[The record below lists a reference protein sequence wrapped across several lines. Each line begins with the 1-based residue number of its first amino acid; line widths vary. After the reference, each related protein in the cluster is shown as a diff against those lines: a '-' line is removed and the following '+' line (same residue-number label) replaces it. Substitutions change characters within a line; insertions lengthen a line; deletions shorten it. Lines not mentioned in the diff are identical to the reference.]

1 MQDVMRQ
8 IRYLV
13 RDGWVT
19 ATILAL
25 LALLVHDAVNP
36 STILLVI
43 AIGVGYS
50 MAFTIND
57 YYDVPIDALCPT
69 KARRNF
75 FVLHAVPQRTVVL
88 AAAGVLTF
96 LILSFAQ
103 YGLTGLGVLSVC
115 LAVMFGY
122 SAPPLRL
129 KSRPGWD
136 VITHG
141 LFMETWPYLVC
152 LILIKSRWTS
162 LDTLMTSV
170 AFLSSVAAQLD
181 QQLRD
186 YRLDF
191 RADYNFTVRY
201 GVQVST
207 RLMVSA
213 TVFGCLIFVL
223 GTVFGIV
230 PKFFL
235 PYFLI
240 VLPTVIYR
248 LTHQING
255 NARSD
260 RLVRLSFISAL
271 LYTCILLGYLTL
283 R

>member
-1 MQDVMRQ
+1 MQDIIRQ

-19 ATILAL
+19 ATILGL
-25 LALLVHDAVNP
+25 LALLVHDAVNS
-36 STILLVI
+36 STILLTI

-50 MAFTIND
+50 MAFAIND
-57 YYDVPIDALCPT
+57 YYDAPIDALCPE
-69 KARRNF
+69 KAGRNY
-75 FVLHAVPQRTVVL
+75 FVLHAVPQRTIVL
-88 AAAGVLTF
+88 ATAGLVIY

-103 YGLTGLGVLSVC
+103 FGLTGMGVLFVC

-141 LFMETWPYLVC
+141 LFMETWPYSMCV
-152 LILIKSRWTS
+152 ILAKSKWTG
-162 LDTLMTSV
+162 LDTVMISV

-186 YRLDF
+186 YKVDL
-191 RADYNFTVRY
+191 RADCNFTVKY
-201 GVQVST
+201 GVRVST

-213 TVFGCLIFVL
+213 TTFGCLVFIL

-230 PKFFL
+230 PAFFF

-240 VLPTVIYR
+240 AFPTIIYR
-248 LTHQING
+248 LAQQTNG
-255 NARSD
+255 KTRSD
-260 RLVRLSFISAL
+260 RLVRLSFVSAL
-271 LYTCILLGYLTL
+271 LYTCIVLGYLVL